1 MTNDVAATIRVMNA
15 QMEEYKAKGWDKD
28 KDGYLKYLALACLGC
43 YRQGLQDGRAEGENH
58 GKD

>member
-1 MTNDVAATIRVMNA
+1 MTDDVAATIRVMNA

-43 YRQGLQDGRAEGENH
+43 YRQGVQDGKAAAGEK
-58 GKD
+58 GTK